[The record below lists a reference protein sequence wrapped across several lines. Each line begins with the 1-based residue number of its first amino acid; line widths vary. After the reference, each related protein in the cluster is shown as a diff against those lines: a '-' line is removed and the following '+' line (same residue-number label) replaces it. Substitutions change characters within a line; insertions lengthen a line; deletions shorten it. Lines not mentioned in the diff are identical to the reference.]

1 MTMANFMT
9 QASYDRLLTEMHFI
23 QEKEIP
29 RLTKAKQAAAEE
41 GDLKENA
48 EYHACKENLNQ
59 LQARLE
65 NLRVR
70 LAGVSYIDT
79 LKIPCSLVSVGT
91 RVLFQELEKKN
102 TLEYT
107 ILGSEDVDIAKNI
120 ISIVSPIAKSLIAK
134 KVNDVVELKT
144 PEGSRKVKILSI
156 KHFKDEK

>member
-1 MTMANFMT
+1 MANFMT
-9 QASYDRLLTEMHFI
+9 QASYDRLFTQMNFI

-79 LKIPCSLVSVGT
+79 LKIPCFLVSVGT
-91 RVLFQELEKKN
+91 RVSFQDLGTKEKS
-102 TLEYT
+102 EYT
-107 ILGSEDVDIAKNI
+107 ILGSEDVDIANNI
-120 ISIVSPIAKSLIAK
+120 ISIVSPIAKSLVAK
-134 KVNDVVELKT
+134 KVNDVVDIKT
-144 PEGSRKVKILSI
+144 PEGSKKVKILSI
-156 KHFKDEK
+156 RHFKDEK